1 MENKDISNNKKSSI
15 WKIIKFIIILIFVII
30 ITFLYGRFVEPNFFK
45 IKEYNIV
52 NENFV
57 ENFYGLKILHISDI
71 HYGNTTDKKDLDRIL
86 NKINLT
92 KPDIVVMTG
101 DLYSIELSDEQIEE
115 LKNFLNSIDASI
127 SKYAIKGNHDNDELW
142 DSIIKDTDF
151 IDLNNNY
158 DLIYNKNNNSIFMA
172 GINTEDEIDTNFEK
186 IDEYLNNNA
195 DNEQIVYKILLLHK
209 PDSITN
215 FDYSKYDLI
224 LGGHSHNGQVNIPLI
239 GPIYTPVGAKKYY
252 KGYYELNNTKLYIS
266 SGIGTSLFKMRLFDM
281 PSVNLYRLVNK

>member
-266 SGIGTSLFKMRLFDM
+266 SGIGT
-281 PSVNLYRLVNK
+281 